1 MHAPVS
7 DVKSKG
13 GNVIT
18 IGFPRHA
25 MLTRAQLAELFDRLG
40 TPPVGQK
47 LILAARMQAP
57 VRKVAS
63 RGGNVITILAS
74 QKMARDIRTES
85 RHIEFAVAVIKEH
98 AEDVL
103 EYYAQPCELKL
114 NLIDEATGEIRKIQH
129 FPDYLTIQNDGFTLE
144 EWKPEA
150 KLLRLAEKYP
160 YRYVRASDGQWYSPQ
175 IEKQLAELGL
185 RYRILSEDCIPRRR
199 VENLLHLADYF
210 LPGAEPLPPD
220 SVGRLNAALSE
231 HGALS
236 FFELLGAP
244 YKFSADFLNQAIADN
259 RIVTALDRETLAD
272 KRSFFL
278 YRDTAL
284 RDLLIADRS
293 FGQMPRAELFSLE
306 IAEGSRFLFEGQE
319 LTMVLVGEE
328 SIVCSRQDGTNIELT
343 REWIELAHEKDQI
356 TAVEKERTTSGTDVS
371 RFSQAE
377 LETALR
383 RQAILDSINSEGKVS
398 PRTLRRWAARRLVA
412 LANGANAA
420 LALVPRNA
428 AKGNRTPRLNETQ
441 MRHMDEVIDI
451 EWRDSKAINYRTCF
465 RKMEDAF
472 NGTDEI
478 APSYPTLIARIKALQ
493 TNRDVR
499 TRHGKRTAYQQGL
512 FIDVLYY
519 DSPVHGSRPFQYVHI
534 DHTELDI
541 ELISSRTGKPLGRP
555 WLTLAVDAWSRRIV
569 AFYLSFDTPSY
580 HAVMMVVR
588 DMVRRFNRLPEF
600 IVVDNGPDFMS
611 QAFETFL
618 RVMGTHLR
626 FRPAGQPRHGA
637 VLERMFGR
645 LNTEYI
651 HNLAGNTKAT
661 KNVRMVS
668 GSHLPKNLAEW
679 TLRSLYY
686 GLQHWALEY
695 YEQEIHPV
703 LDESPRDAFRRGV
716 RENGTRPQRHI
727 VFNRDFLI
735 ATCPPVDR
743 SGVRTVNPQRGVKY
757 DHRYYANKSFKA
769 SNVAG
774 QSLHVRY
781 DPWDGSSVYVRLKD
795 EWAHA
800 ICRSL
805 QGIGQLTEVEKRALT
820 AEYKSH
826 FKVPDDDEQH
836 AQRLREFLQVFTPKG
851 ALALEV
857 ERQSENKDLYNGLRM
872 ASIEPIAAPHRSR
885 LPSEPPAARR
895 PAPLYES
902 SDDALLAQALDVDSP
917 TFADLDDFDDL

>member
-1 MHAPVS
+1 
-7 DVKSKG
+7 
-13 GNVIT
+13 
-18 IGFPRHA
+18 
-25 MLTRAQLAELFDRLG
+25 MLTKAQLAELFDRLG
-40 TPPVGQK
+40 TPPAGRK
-47 LILAARMQAP
+47 FILNARIQAP
-57 VRKVAS
+57 VREVKS
-63 RGGNVITILAS
+63 QGGNVITVLAS
-74 QKMARDIRTES
+74 QKMGRDIRTES
-85 RHIEFAVAVIKEH
+85 RHIEFAVAVMKEH
-98 AEDVL
+98 AKDVL

-114 NLIDEATGEIRKIQH
+114 NLIEESTGEIRKIQH
-129 FPDYLTIQNDGFTLE
+129 FPDYLTVRSDGFTLE
-144 EWKPEA
+144 EWKSEA

-160 YRYVRASDGQWYSPQ
+160 YRYVRANDGQWYSPQ
-175 IEKQLAELGL
+175 IEKQLADLGL
-185 RYRILSEDCIPRRR
+185 RYRILSENCIPRRR
-199 VENLLHLADYF
+199 VENLLYLADYF
-210 LPGAEPLPPD
+210 LPGAEPLSAD
-220 SVGRLNAALSE
+220 SVDRLNAALAE

-236 FFELLGAP
+236 FFELLEAP

-259 RIVTALDRETLAD
+259 LIATALDRETLAD
-272 KRSFFL
+272 KRAFFL
-278 YRDTAL
+278 YRDAAL
-284 RDLLIADRS
+284 RDLLIMDRS
-293 FGQMPRAELFSLE
+293 PGQMPGAELFSLE

-328 SIVCSRQDGTNIELT
+328 SIVSSRQDGTNIELT
-343 REWIELAHEKDQI
+343 REWIELAHEKNQI
-356 TAVEKERTTSGTDVS
+356 TAVKKEGTTSGTDVS
-371 RFSQAE
+371 RYSQEE
-377 LETALR
+377 LQTALR
-383 RQAILDSINSEGKVS
+383 RQAILDSMNSEAKVS
-398 PRTLRRWAARRLVA
+398 SRTLRRWVARRLVA
-412 LANGANAA
+412 LANGDNAA
-420 LALVPRNA
+420 LALVPNNA
-428 AKGNRTPRLNETQ
+428 SKGNRTPRLTETQ
-441 MRHMDEVIDI
+441 IRRMDEVIDI
-451 EWRDSKAINYRTCF
+451 EWRNSNAINYRTCY
-465 RKMEDAF
+465 RKLVDAF
-472 NGTDEI
+472 NGTDEN

-499 TRHGKRTAYQQGL
+499 TRHGKRTAYQEHT

-555 WLTLAVDAWSRRIV
+555 WLTLAVDAWSRRVI
-569 AFYLSFDTPSY
+569 AFYLTFDTPSY
-580 HAVMMVVR
+580 HSVMMVVR

-600 IVVDNGPDFMS
+600 IIVDNGRDFMS
-611 QAFETFL
+611 LAFETFL

-626 FRPAGQPRHGA
+626 FRPAGQPRHGS

-679 TLRSLYY
+679 TLRSLYQ
-686 GLQHWALEY
+686 GLQHWAFEY
-695 YEQEIHPV
+695 YEQETHPA

-716 RENGTRPQRHI
+716 RENGRRPQRHI

-743 SGVRTVNPQRGVKY
+743 SGVRTVNSQRGVKY

-851 ALALEV
+851 ALALEL

-872 ASIEPIAAPHRSR
+872 ASIEPIAAPHRPR